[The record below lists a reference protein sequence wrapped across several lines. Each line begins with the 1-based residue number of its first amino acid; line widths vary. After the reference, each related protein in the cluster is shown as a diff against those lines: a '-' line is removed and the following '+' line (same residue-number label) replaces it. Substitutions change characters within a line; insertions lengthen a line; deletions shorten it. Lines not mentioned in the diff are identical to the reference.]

1 MGEWLLMGTRFLLGV
16 MFWNE
21 VVVIATE
28 HVPVLKTTEFHSL
41 KWLKWLGKFVFMY
54 SRHTRIKICV

>member
-21 VVVIATE
+21 VVVK
-28 HVPVLKTTEFHSL
+28 VCTTL
-41 KWLKWLGKFVFMY
+41 
-54 SRHTRIKICV
+54 